1 MEVTIVRH
9 DDAEEAWSC
18 SGIRLAHVS
27 ARCRTVQ
34 LLTAS
39 HFIGVVHG
47 FDVPRG
53 MKVCAAQTWR
63 LGMSWTAPP
72 RSS

>member
-39 HFIGVVHG
+39 HFIGVVMALVFQG
-47 FDVPRG
+47 G
-53 MKVCAAQTWR
+53 
-63 LGMSWTAPP
+63 
-72 RSS
+72 